1 MFEVKICDTL
11 MFDEMVQIIYMFV
24 VVVVLCGKTRQKA
37 AGSTSLG
44 RIFRAEYLQNI
55 RALKFG

>member
-37 AGSTSLG
+37 AASTSPG
-44 RIFRAEYLQNI
+44 RIIRTGYL
-55 RALKFG
+55 